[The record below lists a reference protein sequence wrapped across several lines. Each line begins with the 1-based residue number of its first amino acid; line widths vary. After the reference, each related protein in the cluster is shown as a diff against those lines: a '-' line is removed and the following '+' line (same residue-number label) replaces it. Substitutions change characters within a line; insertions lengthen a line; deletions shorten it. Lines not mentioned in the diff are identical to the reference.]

1 MIASCPS
8 VILLENRTFPDHA
21 PNAESPDAAGRRVY
35 REPRRNCQR
44 DSMRPN
50 ILNPL
55 FAPLSAL
62 AGIGPKLEKLFGRL
76 TGRENDPPRIVDLL
90 FHLPTGFVDRRN
102 QPKLSAVTPDTVA
115 TVAVTI
121 ERHRPPPPHRPRAPY
136 NIEASDDTNTLT
148 ITYFN
153 ARKDHLEK
161 LLPVGELRYVSG
173 TATFYDGHLQML
185 HPDRV
190 VDAEGFASLPLL
202 DPIYPLTEGL
212 GPNQVRK
219 AMDLALARL
228 PVLPEWQDEAWLS
241 RNAYPD
247 FSDAL
252 RTIHRPEQPADITPE
267 GAAWSRLAYDEL
279 LASQLALALLRA
291 HMRIRAGR
299 GSAAEGRLRARVIAA
314 LPYALTPSQERA
326 VTDIVADLAQ
336 PQRMLR
342 LLHGDVGSGKTVVAL
357 VAAATVI
364 EAGRQAALM
373 APTEILARQHHATIS
388 RLAAAAGIRLA
399 ILTGRERGRE
409 REDILTAL
417 AVGDIDLIVGTHALF
432 QDNVAFH
439 DLALAIV
446 DEQHRFGVHQR
457 LALTRKGEAVDLL
470 VLTATPIPRT
480 LVLTFFGDMDV
491 SELREKPAGRQ
502 KIDTRAVPLERFDEV
517 VDGVARAID
526 EGRRVYWVCP
536 LVEESESVDLA
547 AAEERCKA
555 LRKRFGDLVDI
566 VHGKMRGA
574 DKDRAMER
582 FAKGE
587 TRLLVATTVIEV
599 GVDVPEASIMVI
611 EHAERFG
618 LAQLH
623 QLRGRIGRGAAKST
637 CILLYRGP
645 LGPTAKARLAIL
657 RETDDGFRIAEEDL
671 KLRGEGDVLGTRQS
685 GLPGFHIAR
694 IEFHG
699 KLLAAA
705 RDDAALILARDPKLE
720 TPRGQALINLLYLFA
735 REEAIGLV
743 RAG

>member
-1 MIASCPS
+1 
-8 VILLENRTFPDHA
+8 
-21 PNAESPDAAGRRVY
+21 
-35 REPRRNCQR
+35 
-44 DSMRPN
+44 MRPT

-62 AGIGPKLEKLFGRL
+62 RGIGPKVEKLFARLIGRD
-76 TGRENDPPRIVDLL
+76 GEPPRVIDLL
-90 FHLPTGFVDRRN
+90 FYLPTGFVDRRN
-102 QPKLSAVTPDTVA
+102 QPKLSEVVPDTVV

-121 ERHRPPPPHRPRAPY
+121 ERHRPPPTNRPRAPY
-136 NIEASDDTNTLT
+136 NIQASDDTNTLT

-153 ARKDHLEK
+153 ARRDYLEK

-173 TATFYDGHLQML
+173 TATLYDGHLQMV

-190 VDAEGFASLPLL
+190 VDAEGFATLPLL
-202 DPIYPLTEGL
+202 DPVYPLTEGL
-212 GPNQVRK
+212 HPNQVRK
-219 AMDLALARL
+219 AIDLALERV
-228 PVLPEWQDEAWLS
+228 PQLPEWQDTAWLT
-241 RNAYPD
+241 RNGYPG
-247 FSDAL
+247 FAEAL
-252 RTIHRPEQPADITPE
+252 GHIHRPATPDDIKPDS
-267 GAAWSRLAYDEL
+267 AAWSRLAYDEL

-291 HMRIRAGR
+291 HMRTRAGR
-299 GSAAEGRLRARVIAA
+299 GSGAEGRLRERLVKA
-314 LPYALTPSQERA
+314 LPYSLTPSQERA

-357 VAAATVI
+357 IAAAHVI
-364 EAGRQAALM
+364 EAGRQAAFM
-373 APTEILARQHHATIS
+373 APTEILARQHFATIVP
-388 RLAAAAGIRLA
+388 LAKVAGSRLA

-409 REDILTAL
+409 RDDVLSGL
-417 AVGDIDLIVGTHALF
+417 AAGDIDLIVGTHALF
-432 QDNVAFH
+432 QENVAFR

-480 LVLTFFGDMDV
+480 LVLTYFGDMDI

-502 KIDTRAVPLERFDEV
+502 KVDTRAVPLSRLAEV
-517 VDGVARAID
+517 IDAVKRALD

-547 AAEERCKA
+547 AAEERYAA
-555 LRKRFGDLVDI
+555 LQERFGDAVDL

-582 FAKGE
+582 FAAGE
-587 TRLLVATTVIEV
+587 SRLLIATTVIEV
-599 GVDVPEASIMVI
+599 GVDVPEATVMVI

-623 QLRGRIGRGAAKST
+623 QLRGRVGRGAERST
-637 CILLYRGP
+637 CLLLYKPP
-645 LGPTAKARLAIL
+645 LGVTAKARLTIL

-671 KLRGEGDVLGTRQS
+671 RLRGEGDVLGTRQS
-685 GLPGFHIAR
+685 GEPGFRIAR

-705 RDDAALILARDPKLE
+705 RDDATLMLGRDPHLTSE
-720 TPRGQALINLLYLFA
+720 RGQALRHLLYLFA
-735 REEAIGLV
+735 RDEAIGLL